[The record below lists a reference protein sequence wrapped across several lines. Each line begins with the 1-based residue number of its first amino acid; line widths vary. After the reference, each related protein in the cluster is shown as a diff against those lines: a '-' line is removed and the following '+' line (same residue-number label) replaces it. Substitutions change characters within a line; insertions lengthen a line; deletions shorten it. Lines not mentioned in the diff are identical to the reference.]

1 MAPIRAYMRSHPL
14 LVAVL
19 ALVAGLAGI
28 WLVPSDATLA
38 GMVPVRVGL
47 SVVMFAVLGIVAGRG
62 AIEPSSEGMAF
73 AFRKSAYLLA
83 LALAAGALAV
93 ATALASGSPLVPNW
107 PWQLASAFVLCF
119 FVGMFEEGLFRG
131 IVLGA
136 LLARMGRTRAG
147 VLGAA
152 VVSSLL
158 FGVVHVLPFV
168 IGGQVSDA
176 LGLAQAVLKTL
187 QTGIVGLLMAAVFV
201 KTRNIWT
208 VVLVHGLNDLFA
220 MVAEALFAGTVSTQ
234 YVNADPTAGLAS
246 VVVYL
251 VFLVLYVPVLVSA
264 VRMLRRVEVPCRG
277 PFADD
282 RLQEPERRAA

>member
-152 VVSSLL
+152 VVRRCCSA
-158 FGVVHVLPFV
+158 VVHAGAVRHRRSGGRCPGLP
-168 IGGQVSDA
+168 
-176 LGLAQAVLKTL
+176 AQRRSKTP

-201 KTRNIWT
+201 KTRNI
-208 VVLVHGLNDLFA
+208 
-220 MVAEALFAGTVSTQ
+220 
-234 YVNADPTAGLAS
+234 
-246 VVVYL
+246 
-251 VFLVLYVPVLVSA
+251 
-264 VRMLRRVEVPCRG
+264 
-277 PFADD
+277 
-282 RLQEPERRAA
+282 